1 MLLILRKSSRVVLV
15 CVLTKDKRQ
24 KCDVRRKNFCEKQKK
39 RILEKKSLA
48 RNTRQIIIIYSY
60 TTRHKNKPGSVPP
73 SVFVCLSSASLVC
86 VFYFSAMKKA
96 TTTTTNEKSENER
109 SGHGDVV
116 RELNL
121 FVGKREGETR
131 KEEEPLLLEEHH
143 GGHLQN
149 ARLPPRL
156 PTSDREVKERLR
168 SVNEPICLFGEGK
181 AERRERLK
189 RILLSTKTTG
199 EQEEGVTT
207 TTTTGREEDEEYE
220 DDRSNGETDAN
231 SRRRKKRKETFYTE
245 GSALLTRARMRAAKF
260 SLQRARERVLA
271 DSKNDKSNNNRE
283 KEEKET
289 RATFFNRRRKECA
302 NLKRSRFAP
311 VSSVIGDSRP
321 LSAVASLLFEPDEG
335 SVNGLMLASSIKNE
349 NDAVEE
355 DFHTESLGVV
365 LSGSW
370 TGAVKVWNVRNS
382 VNKENEDKE
391 EQKEETMKSSDV
403 NISCSSAYTIRA
415 SEERITGLAFSPL
428 IGATI
433 DNEDLPAFASA
444 SMDGTCALF
453 NFSGKKLASLV
464 GHVGRLAKVKYHP
477 SGTSI
482 ATAGYDKTI
491 RLWDANTS
499 QEIFCQEA
507 HSRPSYDCAFNGD
520 GSLLFSTGLDSYARM
535 WDLRSGRCL
544 WTMKGHSKG
553 VTSVSVDVTNSLCV
567 TGGED
572 NLVKVWDLRKQENAY
587 TIPAHSR
594 LVSSVSF
601 EPKRG
606 CWFSSSS
613 FDGTI
618 KLWSAI
624 DFSLLACLEGHEG
637 KVMDCS
643 LGRAGERRDFPGL
656 IASAGYDRT
665 LKIWK

>member
-1 MLLILRKSSRVVLV
+1 M
-15 CVLTKDKRQ
+15 
-24 KCDVRRKNFCEKQKK
+24 
-39 RILEKKSLA
+39 
-48 RNTRQIIIIYSY
+48 
-60 TTRHKNKPGSVPP
+60 
-73 SVFVCLSSASLVC
+73 
-86 VFYFSAMKKA
+86 FYFSAMTKA
-96 TTTTTNEKSENER
+96 TATTTNEKSENEK

-199 EQEEGVTT
+199 EQEEGVITT
-207 TTTTGREEDEEYE
+207 TTTTTAGREEDEEYE

>member
-1 MLLILRKSSRVVLV
+1 M
-15 CVLTKDKRQ
+15 
-24 KCDVRRKNFCEKQKK
+24 KNKKK
-39 RILEKKSLA
+39 RKSLA
-48 RNTRQIIIIYSY
+48 RNTRQIIIYSY
-60 TTRHKNKPGSVPP
+60 TTRHKKKPGSVPQ
-73 SVFVCLSSASLVC
+73 SVFVCLSRASLVR

-207 TTTTGREEDEEYE
+207 TTTIGREEDEEYE

-355 DFHTESLGVV
+355 NFHTESLGVV

-403 NISCSSAYTIRA
+403 NISCSSAHTIRA

-433 DNEDLPAFASA
+433 DNEDLLAFASA

-553 VTSVSVDVTNSLCV
+553 VTSISVDVTNSLCV

>member
-1 MLLILRKSSRVVLV
+1 
-15 CVLTKDKRQ
+15 
-24 KCDVRRKNFCEKQKK
+24 
-39 RILEKKSLA
+39 
-48 RNTRQIIIIYSY
+48 
-60 TTRHKNKPGSVPP
+60 
-73 SVFVCLSSASLVC
+73 
-86 VFYFSAMKKA
+86 
-96 TTTTTNEKSENER
+96 
-109 SGHGDVV
+109 
-116 RELNL
+116 
-121 FVGKREGETR
+121 
-131 KEEEPLLLEEHH
+131 
-143 GGHLQN
+143 
-149 ARLPPRL
+149 
-156 PTSDREVKERLR
+156 
-168 SVNEPICLFGEGK
+168 
-181 AERRERLK
+181 
-189 RILLSTKTTG
+189 
-199 EQEEGVTT
+199 
-207 TTTTGREEDEEYE
+207 
-220 DDRSNGETDAN
+220 
-231 SRRRKKRKETFYTE
+231 
-245 GSALLTRARMRAAKF
+245 MRAAKF

-321 LSAVASLLFEPDEG
+321 LSAVASLFFEPDEG

-349 NDAVEE
+349 NDAVEK

-553 VTSVSVDVTNSLCV
+553 VTSISVDVTNSLCV

-606 CWFSSSS
+606 CWFISSS